1 VRVRPIHS
9 SASPAGTT
17 ATQILVAEVSA
28 VVDTEDVRRAATRAR
43 LLQRATGVAALAVV
57 AGGRILGAAAQ
68 DAQAVGVWRVLDGRV
83 QSRHPLEPRRI
94 VCAGAP

>member
-68 DAQAVGVWRVLDGRV
+68 DAQAVGVRVSVDREHV
-83 QSRHPLEPRRI
+83 DRSI
-94 VCAGAP
+94 VNAKIGAS